1 MKTFDTGRGSKEGSL
16 AQNHLDGGH
25 SERHGDVATTLRIAQ
40 ELRDEGIV
48 VGDVLHLPRH
58 SNRVLLGGLLQAQ
71 YDALRLPR
79 PFGVRQCASHRSH
92 HILPPLL
99 VARRKA

>member
-1 MKTFDTGRGSKEGSL
+1 VKTFDTGRGSKEGSL

-25 SERHGDVATTLRIAQ
+25 SERHGDVAPALSVTEDQ
-40 ELRDEGIV
+40 SDGGIV
-48 VGDVLHLPRH
+48 VGDVHHLPRH

-79 PFGVRQCASHRSH
+79 PFGVRQCAYHRSH